1 MLRDLVLVGGGH
13 AHVGVLRRFAMQPE
27 PGVRLT
33 LISRASASP
42 YSGMLPGYIAGHYA
56 WDEVHIDLDR
66 LCRFAQATLI
76 RGEVVGIDRAAR
88 RVLLAGRPPI
98 AYDLLSLNLGSTPK
112 NDAVP
117 GAAEHAVGVKPIDG
131 FNNRWLSLY
140 QRLSTLPHRASI
152 AVVGAGAAGV
162 ELAFALHE
170 RLGARLRELGR
181 PADTPLIALY
191 GADPRLLPTHADAVR
206 RRVRPLLAARGI
218 ELRLGDPVTRVD
230 AGALVWRGERFSH
243 DEIIWVTQAGGAPW
257 LRDTGLALDRE
268 GFIEVE
274 SSLRSRSDAAV
285 FAAGDIVSYPGRAL
299 EKAGV
304 FAVRMGRPLADNLR
318 RALRGE
324 PLRPYRPQRHW
335 LALLATGGR
344 HAIASRGPFGFA
356 GHWVWHWKDWI
367 DRRFMRRFSALPMP
381 RESMPRSLATEG
393 HQLALDPAEATQA
406 LSVLAMRCGG
416 CGAKVG
422 ADILSRVL
430 ARLDPAH
437 HPDVLIGL
445 DAPDDAAVIALPAGQ
460 ALVQSVDFFRSFIE
474 DPWLFGRIAATHALS
489 DLFAMGA
496 SPQSAAA
503 LVTVPPALD
512 AKVEELLVQLMSGAL
527 QVLREAGCALVGGH
541 TAEGQELAMGF
552 AVNGTTPASLT
563 ALMRK
568 SGLMP
573 GDALVLT
580 KPLGTGTLLVA
591 REMLAARGGW
601 IDEALASMLQSNQAA
616 AQCLRAHGVRACTDV
631 TGFGLLGHLHE
642 MVRASGVAARLSLG
656 AIPAL
661 AGALST
667 LASGHRSSLH
677 AGNLRIAPLVG
688 GFERLAE
695 DPRVQLLF
703 DPQTSGGLLAG
714 VPADRARECVEALH
728 ALGCVAATVV
738 GEVVAPGEG
747 EPLLALV

>member
-27 PGVRLT
+27 RGVRLT
-33 LISRASASP
+33 LISRASSSP
-42 YSGMLPGYIAGHYA
+42 YSGMLPGYIAGHYS
-56 WDEVHIDLDR
+56 WDEVHTDLDR
-66 LCRFAQATLI
+66 LCRFAHATLI
-76 RGEVVGIDRAAR
+76 RAEVIGIDRAAR
-88 RVLLAGRPPI
+88 RVRLAGRPPI
-98 AYDLLSLNLGSTPK
+98 AYDLLSLNLGSTPS

-131 FNNRWLSLY
+131 FNDRWLALY
-140 QRLSTLPHRASI
+140 QRLSDLPRRASI

-181 PADTPLIALY
+181 PGDAPLIALY
-191 GADPRLLPTHADAVR
+191 GADPRVLPTHAEAVR
-206 RRVRPLLAARGI
+206 RRVLPLLAARGI
-218 ELRLGDPVTRVD
+218 ELRLGAPVKRVES
-230 AGALVWRGERFSH
+230 GVLVWRDERFEH

-257 LRDTGLALDRE
+257 LRDTGLALDRH

-274 SSLRSRSDAAV
+274 RSLRSRTDTAV

-324 PLRPYRPQRHW
+324 PLKPYRPQRHW

-344 HAIASRGPFGFA
+344 HAIASRGPFGFS
-356 GHWVWHWKDWI
+356 GQWVWQWKDWI
-367 DRRFMRRFSALPMP
+367 DRRFMRRFSDFAMP
-381 RESMPRSLATEG
+381 REAMPRSDPTEG
-393 HQLALDPAEATQA
+393 HRLALDPAEATQA

-430 ARLDPAH
+430 ARLEPAH

-445 DAPDDAAVIALPAGQ
+445 DAPDDAAVISLPPGQ
-460 ALVQSVDFFRSFIE
+460 VLVQSVDFFRSFID

-496 SPQSAAA
+496 APQSAAA

-527 QVLREAGCALVGGH
+527 QALREAGCALVGGH
-541 TAEGQELAMGF
+541 TAEGQELALGF

-568 SGLMP
+568 SGLVP
-573 GDALVLT
+573 GDMLVLT

-591 REMLAARGGW
+591 REMLAARGNW
-601 IDEALASMLQSNQAA
+601 IDAAVASMLQSNQAA
-616 AQCLRAHGVRACTDV
+616 AQCLRAQGVRACTDV
-631 TGFGLLGHLHE
+631 TGFGLLGHVSE
-642 MVRASGVAARLSLG
+642 MVHASGVGARLML
-656 AIPAL
+656 AAVPAL
-661 AGALST
+661 PGALAT
-667 LASGHRSSLH
+667 LADGHRSSLH
-677 AGNLRIAPLVG
+677 AGNLRVAPQVAG
-688 GFERLAE
+688 YERLAA

-703 DPQTSGGLLAG
+703 DPQTSGGLIAG
-714 VPADRARECVEALH
+714 VPADRARECVAALH
-728 ALGCVAATVV
+728 ALGCVGAAVV
-738 GEVVAPGEG
+738 GEVVALREG
-747 EPLLALV
+747 EPPLALV